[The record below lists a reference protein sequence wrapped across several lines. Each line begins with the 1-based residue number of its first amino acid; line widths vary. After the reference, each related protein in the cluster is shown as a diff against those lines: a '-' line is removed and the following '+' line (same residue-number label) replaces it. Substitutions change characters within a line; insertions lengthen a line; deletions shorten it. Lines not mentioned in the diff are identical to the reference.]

1 VVKKLIMLI
10 GIPKETKDHE
20 YRIGVTPAG
29 VKTLTN
35 AGHQVRVETGAAE
48 KIGYSDTAYRA
59 AGAEIVAGPA
69 QVYAAELIIKVKEPQ
84 LSELPLLQ
92 AGQTLFCYLHL
103 AANAEL
109 TRALLERQIVGIAY
123 ETVTDAQGGTP
134 LLMPMSE
141 VAGRLS
147 IQAGA
152 RCLEM
157 AGGGN
162 GTLLS
167 GVPGVLPAKV
177 LILGGGAVGSNAA
190 RMAIGLGADVTLL
203 DISHARLRHLEEVF
217 GARLKTCYSD
227 AHALE
232 ELIPA
237 TALVIGAI
245 YLPGKRAAKLI
256 SRAHIASMQPGS
268 ALVDVAIDQGG
279 CAETSRPTSHSHP
292 TYIEEGVVHYCVTNM
307 PAACAR
313 TSTQALTQVTLP
325 YALRLANQGWRQA
338 LSDDIH
344 LRNGLNVCLGKV
356 TYPAIAT
363 DLGYDLAPA
372 EQVVTVAS

>member
-1 VVKKLIMLI
+1 
-10 GIPKETKDHE
+10 
-20 YRIGVTPAG
+20 
-29 VKTLTN
+29 
-35 AGHQVRVETGAAE
+35 
-48 KIGYSDTAYRA
+48 
-59 AGAEIVAGPA
+59 
-69 QVYAAELIIKVKEPQ
+69 
-84 LSELPLLQ
+84 
-92 AGQTLFCYLHL
+92 
-103 AANAEL
+103 
-109 TRALLERQIVGIAY
+109 LLERQIVGIAY

-245 YLPGKRAAKLI
+245 YLPGKRAAKRFRLSGRGYRPGRLRRNI
-256 SRAHIASMQPGS
+256 APHFALASDLHRGRRGALLRHQHARSLRAHFHTGAHPGD
-268 ALVDVAIDQGG
+268 A
-279 CAETSRPTSHSHP
+279 
-292 TYIEEGVVHYCVTNM
+292 
-307 PAACAR
+307 
-313 TSTQALTQVTLP
+313 
-325 YALRLANQGWRQA
+325 ALRTAPGE
-338 LSDDIH
+338 S
-344 LRNGLNVCLGKV
+344 G
-356 TYPAIAT
+356 
-363 DLGYDLAPA
+363 LAPGI
-372 EQVVTVAS
+372 E

>member
-1 VVKKLIMLI
+1 MLI
-10 GIPKETKDHE
+10 GIPKEIKDHE
-20 YRIGVTPAG
+20 YRVGATPAG
-29 VKTLTN
+29 VAQLTA
-35 AGHQVRVETGAAE
+35 AGHQVLVETGAGAR
-48 KIGYSDTAYRA
+48 IGYTDDAYRA
-59 AGAEIVAGPA
+59 AGAEIVAGPT
-69 QVYAAELIIKVKEPQ
+69 QVYAADLIIKVKEPQ
-84 LSELPLLQ
+84 PSELPLLR
-92 AGQTLFCYLHL
+92 AGQMLFCYLHL
-103 AANAEL
+103 AADAEL
-109 TRALLERQIVGIAY
+109 TRALIERKIVGIAY
-123 ETVTDAQGGTP
+123 ETVTDVQGGTP

-167 GVPGVLPAKV
+167 GVPGVPPAKV
-177 LILGGGAVGSNAA
+177 VILGGGAVGSNAA

-203 DISHARLRHLEEVF
+203 DISHARLHYLEDVF

-227 AHALE
+227 AHAIK
-232 ELIPA
+232 ELVPDA
-237 TALVIGAI
+237 DLVVGAI
-245 YLPGKRAAKLI
+245 YLQGKRAPKLI
-256 SRAHIASMQPGS
+256 SRANIAAMRPGS

-338 LSDDIH
+338 MLADVH
-344 LRNGLNVCLGKV
+344 LRNGLNLCLGTV
-356 TYPAIAT
+356 SHPAVAT
-363 DLGYDLAPA
+363 DLGYALAPA
-372 EQVVTVAS
+372 EQLVTESNSA